1 MVLPWKLLAR
11 DLLFGAS
18 PWVKVYRDRVEL
30 PNQRVIDDFYRV
42 VLQDFA
48 AVVAITTDQLL
59 VMVRGYKHGIGR
71 VVLSVPAG
79 LVDAGESPVDA
90 AQRELLE
97 ETGYTAPDWRSLG
110 SFVVDGNRQCG
121 TMHVFMAR
129 QAQRTQSPRTDELE
143 ELETDLMAPATVVR
157 AIQNGEIPHL
167 ATASAVAL
175 AVLAGLEHAR

>member
-1 MVLPWKLLAR
+1 MVLPWKLLAAE
-11 DLLFGAS
+11 LLFAAP
-18 PWVKVYRDRVEL
+18 PWVKVYREQVEL
-30 PNQRVIDDFYRV
+30 PSRHVIDDFYRV
-42 VLQDFA
+42 VLPDFA
-48 AVVAITTDQLL
+48 AVVAVTADQQL

-79 LVDAGESPVDA
+79 IVDAGESPLDA

-97 ETGYTAPDWRSLG
+97 ETGYTAPDWRALG
-110 SFVVDGNRQCG
+110 GFVVDGNRQCG
-121 TMHVFMAR
+121 TMYVFMAR
-129 QAQRTQSPRTDELE
+129 QAQWMQPPRADEAE

-175 AVLAGLEHAR
+175 ALMAGLENAP